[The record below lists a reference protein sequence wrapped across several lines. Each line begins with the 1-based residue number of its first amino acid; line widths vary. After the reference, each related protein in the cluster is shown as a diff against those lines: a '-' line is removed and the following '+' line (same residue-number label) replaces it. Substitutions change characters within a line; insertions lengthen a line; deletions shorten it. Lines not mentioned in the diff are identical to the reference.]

1 MSQTNRSSETRSIR
15 SLKQKAKK
23 GNIYSAL
30 QLKDYYESGKFVEKN
45 LSEAENYKKLA
56 YDFFKE
62 QKVELSRLDLVNFRA
77 FELASFENLDS
88 NLNIFIGNNGSGKT
102 TILDAIH
109 LSLSWLSISINK
121 NGGNGDQVEKDDI
134 NIYNKAH
141 YSSVS
146 STISLNNNIKA
157 SIELNQI
164 KDGYSKIRSKYN
176 EIKTIGD
183 LYKISNEFDEGFNM
197 PLLAYYNVM
206 RSYDVNPKDL
216 KESYDIS
223 DFSSYDKFDAYQR
236 SLTGKTDFNS
246 FFRWYKKITDI
257 QLKRTKVPVSVLK
270 ILVDKM
276 SNELGFDI
284 QDGSTEQ
291 VEMLKMLASK
301 FEDRVESDSLA
312 SNKDIT
318 KHVDIINKV
327 ISVFMDGYSNLE
339 IQYEPYLDLVVSKN
353 GRKISVLRLSQGEKT
368 LLALVL
374 DIAKRLILLNP
385 TLSDPLSGNGIIL
398 IDEFD
403 LHLHPLWQKTVA
415 RNLITVFPNCQF
427 FLTTHSSLV
436 LTEVGHKHIF
446 ILNEDREGKIDISR
460 PNQSYGLDSSQVLDE
475 LMSSDSHKQISRSSY
490 VQQKLDLI
498 SDLIDE
504 ESKESLTLARSEI
517 ALLESEIN
525 GDIPEL
531 VKEKIRLETALS
543 WLDDD

>member
-270 ILVDKM
+270 SLVDKM

-490 VQQKLDLI
+490 IQQKLDLI

>member
-1 MSQTNRSSETRSIR
+1 
-15 SLKQKAKK
+15 
-23 GNIYSAL
+23 
-30 QLKDYYESGKFVEKN
+30 
-45 LSEAENYKKLA
+45 
-56 YDFFKE
+56 
-62 QKVELSRLDLVNFRA
+62 
-77 FELASFENLDS
+77 
-88 NLNIFIGNNGSGKT
+88 
-102 TILDAIH
+102 
-109 LSLSWLSISINK
+109 
-121 NGGNGDQVEKDDI
+121 
-134 NIYNKAH
+134 
-141 YSSVS
+141 
-146 STISLNNNIKA
+146 
-157 SIELNQI
+157 
-164 KDGYSKIRSKYN
+164 
-176 EIKTIGD
+176 
-183 LYKISNEFDEGFNM
+183 
-197 PLLAYYNVM
+197 
-206 RSYDVNPKDL
+206 
-216 KESYDIS
+216 
-223 DFSSYDKFDAYQR
+223 
-236 SLTGKTDFNS
+236 
-246 FFRWYKKITDI
+246 
-257 QLKRTKVPVSVLK
+257 
-270 ILVDKM
+270 
-276 SNELGFDI
+276 
-284 QDGSTEQ
+284 
-291 VEMLKMLASK
+291 
-301 FEDRVESDSLA
+301 
-312 SNKDIT
+312 DIT